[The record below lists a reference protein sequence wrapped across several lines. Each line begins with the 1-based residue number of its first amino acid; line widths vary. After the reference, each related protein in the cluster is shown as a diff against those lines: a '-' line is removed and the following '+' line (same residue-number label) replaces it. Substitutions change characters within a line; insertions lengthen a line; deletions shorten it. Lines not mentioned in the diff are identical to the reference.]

1 MPAMSIAKG
10 QAHDDDSEPIIEIG
24 KEELGDIPRA
34 EEALD
39 ILIPIAKRCYRL
51 LKAAAP
57 DLDDAAYSTRLC
69 HSADVAWQVLQQ
81 EYRVGAV
88 DLEALVAR
96 IDLPGIADTLP
107 LLIEAYKR
115 CAPLWGLRHG
125 EDPGYILLLLF
136 LIGMKMWPD
145 CGENFHV
152 AGYGDIF
159 PPDASSPPP
168 PEAIEASRDD
178 PHRIEN
184 MPNFEEALGIL
195 KPIVEQVA
203 ELLGEAAPG
212 LDDRTAFQHH
222 FRGAHCALQVV
233 QQQDRSV
240 AVDMDAVI
248 SKIDAPAIAD
258 TMPLLIEGF
267 ERCRPL
273 WKGTTR
279 ADWRDEIP
287 SPELMNT
294 MSVLLYIGAE
304 MYLTG
309 GAFEMVGGMSPH
321 DLFDYP
327 GASPLEK

>member
-1 MPAMSIAKG
+1 MSIASG

-24 KEELGDIPRA
+24 NEELGDIPRA
-34 EEALD
+34 KEALD

-51 LKAAAP
+51 LIAAAP
-57 DLDDAAYSTRLC
+57 GLDDAAYTARLC

-81 EYRVGAV
+81 EYRVAAV

-115 CAPLWGLRHG
+115 CARLWGVPHG
-125 EDPGYILLLLF
+125 EDPGYTFLLLF

-145 CGENFHV
+145 CGENFSV

-159 PPDASSPPP
+159 PSDAPPP
-168 PEAIEASRDD
+168 SPTEAIEASRDD
-178 PHRIEN
+178 HSRLEN

-195 KPIVEQVA
+195 KPVAEQIA
-203 ELLGEAAPG
+203 ELLGAAAPG
-212 LDDRTAFQHH
+212 LDDGALFDHY
-222 FRGAHCALQVV
+222 FRSAHGALQVV
-233 QQQDRSV
+233 QQQDRAG

-248 SKIDAPAIAD
+248 AQIDAPAIAD

-273 WKGTTR
+273 WMGTTR
-279 ADWRDEIP
+279 ADWRDELP
-287 SPELMNT
+287 PPELMNA
-294 MSVLLYIGAE
+294 MSVLVYIGVE

-309 GAFEMVGGMSPH
+309 GAAQMLSGMSPH

-327 GASPLEK
+327 GYSPSEK